1 MGIVATSIARPVTV
15 LMATIAILL
24 FGAISLDRLGLS
36 LLPPLT
42 YPTLTVRTE
51 FEGAAP
57 AEVEEQITR
66 LIEQRVGVI
75 NGVRQM
81 HSISSAEQSDVILE
95 FLWGT
100 DMDLA
105 AIEVREKLDLV
116 RLPLDINR
124 PSILRLNPNLDP
136 IFRVAL
142 TRNDAAGETITSLQ
156 TLRRFSDDIIKRQL
170 DPVPGVAAVI
180 VGGGY
185 EDEISV
191 SVDQERLAALNIT
204 VGQLGHLLG

>member
-1 MGIVATSIARPVTV
+1 M
-15 LMATIAILL
+15 
-24 FGAISLDRLGLS
+24 
-36 LLPPLT
+36 LP
-42 YPTLTVRTE
+42 
-51 FEGAAP
+51 P

-75 NGVRQM
+75 SGVRQM
-81 HSISSAEQSDVILE
+81 HSTSMAGRSDVVLE

-100 DMDLA
+100 DMDMA

-116 RLPLDINR
+116 RLPLEVER

-136 IFRVAL
+136 IYRLAL
-142 TRNDAAGETITSLQ
+142 TRTEALKDPVYDLQ
-156 TLRRFSDDIIKRQL
+156 TLRRFADDFLKRRL

-191 SVDQERLAALNIT
+191 QVDQ
-204 VGQLGHLLG
+204 